1 MTEPAVPCADRQ
13 RQPYRRLLALA
24 TAMATGRT
32 LTDLLQDLAGHLQGL
47 LDFQSLG
54 IMLYDGARHV
64 MRWHLLETSAPT
76 RRPIPQD
83 VPLEGLMPGGQCG
96 LAVLFAWKKRFCTVY
111 ELCYP
116 GTLTSFRYC
125 LNLLSKSPTTLT

>member
-1 MTEPAVPCADRQ
+1 MTEPAGPGADWQ

-24 TAMATGRT
+24 TAMATDRT
-32 LTDLLQDLAGHLQGL
+32 LTDLLQDLAGQLQGF

-76 RRPIPQD
+76 RRPLPQD
-83 VPLEGLMPGGQCG
+83 VPLEGSMAGGG
-96 LAVLFAWKKRFCTVY
+96 GVVLPSCLHGKSVY
-111 ELCYP
+111 VPFMSYAIL
-116 GTLTSFRYC
+116 GH
-125 LNLLSKSPTTLT
+125 

>member
-1 MTEPAVPCADRQ
+1 MTEPAVPCADWQ
-13 RQPYRRLLALA
+13 RQPYGRLLALA

-83 VPLEGLMPGGQCG
+83 VPLEGSMAGGQVWSCRPVCMEKALLFG
-96 LAVLFAWKKRFCTVY
+96 LCVMLSWDANKFQVL
-111 ELCYP
+111 
-116 GTLTSFRYC
+116 S
-125 LNLLSKSPTTLT
+125 

>member
-32 LTDLLQDLAGHLQGL
+32 LTDLLQDLAGHLQGF

-54 IMLYDGARHV
+54 IML
-64 MRWHLLETSAPT
+64 
-76 RRPIPQD
+76 
-83 VPLEGLMPGGQCG
+83 
-96 LAVLFAWKKRFCTVY
+96 
-111 ELCYP
+111 
-116 GTLTSFRYC
+116 
-125 LNLLSKSPTTLT
+125 

>member
-24 TAMATGRT
+24 TAMATRRT
-32 LTDLLQDLAGHLQGL
+32 RTDLLQDLAGHLQGS

-76 RRPIPQD
+76 RRPIPQN
-83 VPLEGLMPGGQCG
+83 VPLGGSMAGGRCG
-96 LAVLFAWKKRFCTVY
+96 LAVLFAWKSVLVPFMSYAILGR
-111 ELCYP
+111 
-116 GTLTSFRYC
+116 
-125 LNLLSKSPTTLT
+125 

>member
-32 LTDLLQDLAGHLQGL
+32 LTDLLQDLAGHLQGF

-76 RRPIPQD
+76 RRPIPQN
-83 VPLEGLMPGGQCG
+83 VPLGGSMAGGQVWSCRP
-96 LAVLFAWKKRFCTVY
+96 VCMEKRFGAVY
-111 ELCYP
+111 ALCYP

-125 LNLLSKSPTTLT
+125 PNLLSKSPTTLT